1 MHLAF
6 SSMNTL
12 NDPEPAILAQALEE
26 RGFESL
32 WYGEHSHIPCSRK
45 TPYPPGGDLPTPYLE
60 MMDPYL
66 SLMAAAA
73 ATTTLKLGTGIALLM
88 ERNIFAQAKTIATLD
103 RLSGGRV
110 MIGTGVGWNEEEFSN
125 VNLHPFNKRYGVLK
139 ETVAATRAL
148 WTEEE
153 AEYHGAYINFDK
165 VWANPKPVQAGG
177 PPIYLGAMGP
187 LGVKHAAGWADG
199 WYPVDVALPDV
210 KSALASFRQLV
221 AEQGRDPDAVAINL
235 QIMDTT
241 DLDKLKVYRDLGI
254 ERATIGVAMELWNQ
268 PEAVMPMID
277 EFARVIP
284 ELKA

>member
-12 NDPEPAILAQALEE
+12 NDPEPAVLARALEE

-45 TPYPPGGDLPTPYLE
+45 TPYPPGGDMPTPYLE
-60 MMDPYL
+60 MMDTYI

-88 ERNIFAQAKTIATLD
+88 ERDIFSQAKTIATLD

-125 VNLHPFNKRYGVLK
+125 VNPHPFNKRYAVLR

-153 AEYHGAYINFDK
+153 AEYHGTYIDFDP

-187 LGVKHAAGWADG
+187 LGIKHAASWADG

-210 KSALASFRQLV
+210 KAALESFKQLV
-221 AEQGRDPDAVAINL
+221 AEQGRDPDSVAINL

-254 ERATIGVAMELWNQ
+254 ERATIGVAMDLWDQ

-277 EFARVIP
+277 EFAKIIP

>member
-1 MHLAF
+1 
-6 SSMNTL
+6 
-12 NDPEPAILAQALEE
+12 
-26 RGFESL
+26 
-32 WYGEHSHIPCSRK
+32 
-45 TPYPPGGDLPTPYLE
+45 
-60 MMDPYL
+60 MMDTYI

-88 ERNIFAQAKTIATLD
+88 ERDIFSQAKTIATLD

-125 VNLHPFNKRYGVLK
+125 VNPHPFNKRYAVLR

-153 AEYHGAYINFDK
+153 AEYHGTYIDFDP

-187 LGVKHAAGWADG
+187 LGIKHAASWADG

-210 KSALASFRQLV
+210 KAALESFKQLV
-221 AEQGRDPDAVAINL
+221 AEQGRDPDSVAINL

-254 ERATIGVAMELWNQ
+254 ERATIGVAMDLWDQ

-277 EFARVIP
+277 EFARIIP